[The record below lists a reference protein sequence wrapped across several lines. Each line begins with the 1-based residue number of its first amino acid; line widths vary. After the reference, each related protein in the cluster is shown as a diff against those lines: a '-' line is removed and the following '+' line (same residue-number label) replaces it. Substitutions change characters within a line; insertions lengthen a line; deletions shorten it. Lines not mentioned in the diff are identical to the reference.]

1 MRERHRNLFILPGF
15 AARLRPDRREPNRAP
30 MPFPPALRPVAL
42 AGALLAAAATPAVAN
57 QAMIVFDGSG
67 SMTKRIDGRTKIDI
81 QRATLGR
88 VFADAPETLAV
99 GLMAYGHRQKE
110 SCSDVELL
118 AAPDVGQ

>member
-1 MRERHRNLFILPGF
+1 
-15 AARLRPDRREPNRAP
+15 
-30 MPFPPALRPVAL
+30 
-42 AGALLAAAATPAVAN
+42 AAATPAVAN

-67 SMTKRIDGRTKIDI
+67 SMAGRIDGQTKIDI

-118 AAPDVGQ
+118 AAPDVGQVGAVMRAAEKIRPLGRSPITQAVK